1 MLIYVISYTDATFL
15 FVLCECSWSKQNSV
29 NQLLDGMS
37 NKGCQYIHH
46 GIIFITYIQTLSRY
60 DNNII
65 VSIRNLKH

>member
-15 FVLCECSWSKQNSV
+15 FVLSECSWSKQNSV

-37 NKGCQYIHH
+37 NKGCHH
-46 GIIFITYIQTLSRY
+46 GIIFIIYIQTLSRY
-60 DNNII
+60 DNNTI